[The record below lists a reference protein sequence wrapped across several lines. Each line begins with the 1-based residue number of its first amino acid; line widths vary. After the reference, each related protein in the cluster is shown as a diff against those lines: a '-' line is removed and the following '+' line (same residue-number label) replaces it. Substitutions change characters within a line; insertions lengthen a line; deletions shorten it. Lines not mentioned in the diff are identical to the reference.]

1 MTIFCC
7 AVAGVAN
14 IPATTAA
21 THNKARP
28 FTPTLIIFS
37 SCFFVWFDFLRER
50 SSCPQAAFDMLC
62 RTELRHTEHLPRL
75 LGRGRFQAEIADHC
89 YDSLDELC
97 VGLRELATTIIDVVL
112 KSDADATA
120 QQERLDRRVVLRRSN
135 SER

>member
-1 MTIFCC
+1 L
-7 AVAGVAN
+7 
-14 IPATTAA
+14 AA
-21 THNKARP
+21 ERQ
-28 FTPTLIIFS
+28 LIIDWADTDEAGYDCNVNPNGSAGS
-37 SCFFVWFDFLRER
+37 STGVEDAYY
-50 SSCPQAAFDMLC
+50 Q
-62 RTELRHTEHLPRL
+62 L
-75 LGRGRFQAEIADHC
+75 LATKPFRRKNAP